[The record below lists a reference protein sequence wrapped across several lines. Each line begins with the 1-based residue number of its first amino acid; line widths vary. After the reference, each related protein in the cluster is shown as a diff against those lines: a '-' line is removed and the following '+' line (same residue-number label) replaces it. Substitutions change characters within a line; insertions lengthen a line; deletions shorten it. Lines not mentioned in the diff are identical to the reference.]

1 MQRRTVP
8 ATPRHAKHSDH
19 AALSPEAMLAGPAG
33 APPGAMPNASTGLVP
48 GATPARSGRQ
58 RRGARV
64 LAASAALML
73 ALSACGGDEPPDNG
87 LDGTVPDLST
97 SSDNGGASDN
107 GGTDNTAAS
116 NAGGDSGSDDLA
128 ASIPAPDPA
137 DYPGMDQNTPEG
149 AEQAFK
155 YYIAV
160 LMWAH
165 QSGDTDLLSTLY
177 SENCES
183 CATLLEQ
190 VEDLKAHETFWSEA
204 TLDEHQVSHE
214 NSDNYD
220 AEVSYLFIL
229 GEHTEPAKDSSTSAP
244 VPSVEYVSRGGLNWT
259 GHHWAVADLAMKWG
273 PDAFAQY
280 G

>member
-8 ATPRHAKHSDH
+8 ATPHHAKHSEH

-33 APPGAMPNASTGLVP
+33 APPGAGHSASTGLMP
-48 GATPARSGRQ
+48 SATPARSGRQ

-87 LDGTVPDLST
+87 LDGTMPDLST
-97 SSDNGGASDN
+97 NSDNGGASDN

-116 NAGGDSGSDDLA
+116 DAGGDSGSDDLA

-160 LMWAH
+160 LIWAH
-165 QSGDTDLLSTLY
+165 QTGDTQTLSELSTD
-177 SENCES
+177 NCSKCTSLIDEVDAIS
-183 CATLLEQ
+183 
-190 VEDLKAHETFWSEA
+190 SEA
-204 TLDEHQVSHE
+204 SYWSTTGFDETGTAIHESNTFDHEIGYIYTLTYESQ
-214 NSDNYD
+214 
-220 AEVSYLFIL
+220 
-229 GEHTEPAKDSSTSAP
+229 G
-244 VPSVEYVSRGGLNWT
+244 VSRKVETNTIGGMVWL
-259 GHHWAVADLAMKWG
+259 ADSWKVDEMISESK
-273 PDAFAQY
+273 DVT
-280 G
+280 

>member
-1 MQRRTVP
+1 MQRRTVHI
-8 ATPRHAKHSDH
+8 TPRHAEHNTH
-19 AALSPEAMLAGPAG
+19 ATLSPEAMLAGPAG
-33 APPGAMPNASTGLVP
+33 ALSGAAHSASAGASP
-48 GATPARSGRQ
+48 GATPARPGRQ

-64 LAASAALML
+64 LAASAALVL
-73 ALSACGGDEPPDNG
+73 TLSACGGDEPPDNG
-87 LDGTVPDLST
+87 LDGTMPDLST

-116 NAGGDSGSDDLA
+116 DAGGDSTSENLA

-177 SENCES
+177 NENCES

-190 VEDLKAHETFWSEA
+190 VEDLKAHDTFWSEA
-204 TLDEHQVSHE
+204 KLDEHRVSHE

-229 GEHTEPAKDSSTSAP
+229 GEHTEPSEGSSTSTP
-244 VPSVEYVSRGGLNWT
+244 VPSAEYVSRGGLNWT
-259 GHHWAVADLAMKWG
+259 GHQWTVDDLAMKWG